1 MKCPYC
7 GADNDRVID
16 TRIIKEG
23 EAIRRRRECLSCGKR
38 FTTYEYV
45 EKTPIYV
52 IKKDGTREAFERQ
65 KLLQGVLTACH
76 KRPISRGKIEKL
88 VDEVIIVISDLSKS
102 EVKSRFI
109 GEEVMKRLKEI
120 DEISYVRF
128 ASVYREFKD
137 KEEFLKE
144 LKKL

>member
-76 KRPISRGKIEKL
+76 KRPISREKIEKL
-88 VDEVIIVISDLSKS
+88 VDEVIVVISDLSKA

>member
-23 EAIRRRRECLSCGKR
+23 EAVRRRRECLSCGKR

-76 KRPISRGKIEKL
+76 KRPISREKIEKL
-88 VDEVIIVISDLSKS
+88 VDEVIAVISDLSKA
-102 EVKSRFI
+102 EIKSRFI